1 MSVWKGAVFELHAV
15 LSGTEEL
22 HFEAWKRTFDNVLG
36 ELDHGVRREFAY
48 EHDYLPHL
56 YGRPRYAGV
65 ADFFRSRD
73 IHLTHGHPT
82 DAPGKRTVCG
92 IANRKN
98 ELFRVLLAERGV
110 PSMLNES
117 RTVSFFGD
125 DIEADR
131 LGIDSKYAVNIT
143 LRDTPSDASEST
155 VLCADEAPE
164 SIGDCNSGDGSPLA
178 VGPETRS
185 SDRSVTTARTGVFT
199 DRTDAVLEVR
209 VWSHG

>member
-1 MSVWKGAVFELHAV
+1 MNGSSCSDTTDRGQTLP
-15 LSGTEEL
+15 
-22 HFEAWKRTFDNVLG
+22 D
-36 ELDHGVRREFAY
+36 FA
-48 EHDYLPHL
+48 
-56 YGRPRYAGV
+56 
-65 ADFFRSRD
+65 
-73 IHLTHGHPT
+73 I
-82 DAPGKRTVCG
+82 G
-92 IANRKN
+92 IAIFLITISFVVVFVPQLTLPFDEQEQPAVAERVTSDLSKN
-98 ELFRVLLAERGV
+98 LLAERET

-143 LRDTPSDASEST
+143 LRDTPSDASGST
-155 VLCADEAPE
+155 VLCADEATE